1 MLCYARRLRDIED
14 GLEASEP
21 RLAAKY
27 AIFNELTAG
36 DGPAR
41 TERLRGPALIRRA
54 AESGG
59 ITARV
64 AAVIVLLAVVVSG
77 LVIGTL
83 LQPATRPC
91 PAASQT
97 SASQTGA
104 ASQTGVASQT
114 GAASRT
120 AEAQALSEVAASA
133 AAIPAP
139 GAAGR
144 CGAYVGR

>member
-14 GLEASEP
+14 GLKASEP

-27 AIFNELTAG
+27 AIFNELTAA

-41 TERLRGPALIRRA
+41 TETLRGPALMRRA
-54 AESGG
+54 ADSGG
-59 ITARV
+59 MAARV
-64 AAVIVLLAVVVSG
+64 AAVVVLLAVVVSG

-83 LQPATRPC
+83 LQPAARPC
-91 PAASQT
+91 ASPASSSQT
-97 SASQTGA
+97 SSSQTAGV
-104 ASQTGVASQT
+104 QTTEV
-114 GAASRT
+114 
-120 AEAQALSEVAASA
+120 QALSEVAASA
-133 AAIPAP
+133 AVMPP

>member
-1 MLCYARRLRDIED
+1 MRLREGRTVLCYARRLRDIED

-41 TERLRGPALIRRA
+41 TERLRGPARKRRA
-54 AESGG
+54 RESGG
-59 ITARV
+59 MTAR
-64 AAVIVLLAVVVSG
+64 AAAFLVLLSVVVSG

-91 PAASQT
+91 TAASQT
-97 SASQTGA
+97 
-104 ASQTGVASQT
+104 
-114 GAASRT
+114 
-120 AEAQALSEVAASA
+120 
-133 AAIPAP
+133 
-139 GAAGR
+139 
-144 CGAYVGR
+144 